1 MCIRDRSLTDT
12 TLIAEFISGNSNS
25 FSILL
30 DRYQKRVYGFIFSK
44 VHDTD
49 LADDIFQDTF
59 IKVVKNLR
67 LRKYN
72 DEGRFLS
79 WVIRIAH
86 NLIMDHFRKIKR
98 LPKHESKIE
107 NFDVLDCLIEQS
119 SSIEEG
125 MIESQIHADL
135 SLLIEELPDSQKDVL
150 RMRLFQ
156 DMSFKDIGD
165 QTGVSINTALG
176 RMRYAVINLRKMI
189 EERNL
194 IFTQSVSYT
203 HLTLP
208 TKA

>member
-1 MCIRDRSLTDT
+1 MSLSDT
-12 TLIAEFISGNSNS
+12 TLIAEFISGNSDS

-30 DRYQKRVYGFIFSK
+30 DRYQKRVYGFIYSK
-44 VHDTD
+44 VHDPD

-67 LRKYN
+67 LGKYN

-86 NLIMDHFRKIKR
+86 NLIMDHYRKIKR

-107 NFDVLDCLIEQS
+107 NFDVLDRLVEQN
-119 SSIEEG
+119 SSIEES
-125 MIESQIHADL
+125 MIETQIHADL
-135 SLLIEELPDSQKDVL
+135 SLLIEELPDSQIEVL

-156 DMSFKDIGD
+156 DMSFKEIGD

-194 IFTQSVSYT
+194 IFTQ
-203 HLTLP
+203 
-208 TKA
+208 

>member
-1 MCIRDRSLTDT
+1 MSLTDT

-98 LPKHESKIE
+98 LPKHVSKIE

-156 DMSFKDIGD
+156 DMSFKEIGD

-194 IFTQSVSYT
+194 IFTQ
-203 HLTLP
+203 
-208 TKA
+208 

>member
-1 MCIRDRSLTDT
+1 MSLSDT

-30 DRYQKRVYGFIFSK
+30 DRYQIRVYGFIYSK
-44 VHDTD
+44 VHDPD

-67 LRKYN
+67 LGKYK

-86 NLIMDHFRKIKR
+86 NLIMDHYRKYKR

-107 NFDVLDCLIEQS
+107 NFDVMHRLAEQNR
-119 SSIEEG
+119 SIEES
-125 MIESQIHADL
+125 MIETQIHADL
-135 SLLIEELPDSQKDVL
+135 SLLIKELPDSQKEVL

-156 DMSFKDIGD
+156 DMSFKEIGD

-194 IFTQSVSYT
+194 IFTQ
-203 HLTLP
+203 
-208 TKA
+208 

>member
-1 MCIRDRSLTDT
+1 MSLSDT

-30 DRYQKRVYGFIFSK
+30 DRYQKRVYGFIYSK
-44 VHDTD
+44 VHDPD

-67 LRKYN
+67 LGKYK

-86 NLIMDHFRKIKR
+86 NLIMDHYRKYKR

-107 NFDVLDCLIEQS
+107 NFDVLDRLAEQN
-119 SSIEEG
+119 SSIEES
-125 MIESQIHADL
+125 MIETQIHADL
-135 SLLIEELPDSQKDVL
+135 SLLIKELPDSQKEVL

-156 DMSFKDIGD
+156 DMSFKEIGD

-194 IFTQSVSYT
+194 IFTQ
-203 HLTLP
+203 
-208 TKA
+208 

>member
-1 MCIRDRSLTDT
+1 MSLTDT

-25 FSILL
+25 FSVLL
-30 DRYQKRVYGFIFSK
+30 DRYQKRVYGFIYSK
-44 VHDTD
+44 VHDPD

-67 LRKYN
+67 LGKYK

-86 NLIMDHFRKIKR
+86 NLIMDHYRKNKR

-107 NFDVLDCLIEQS
+107 NFDVLDRLVEQNS
-119 SSIEEG
+119 TMEES
-125 MIESQIHADL
+125 MIETQIHADL
-135 SLLIEELPDSQKDVL
+135 SMLIEELPDSQKEVL

-156 DMSFKDIGD
+156 DMSFKEIGD

-194 IFTQSVSYT
+194 IFTQ
-203 HLTLP
+203 
-208 TKA
+208 

>member
-1 MCIRDRSLTDT
+1 MSLSDT
-12 TLIAEFISGNSNS
+12 ILIAEFISGNSNS

-30 DRYQKRVYGFIFSK
+30 DRYQKRVYGFIYSK
-44 VHDTD
+44 VHDPD

-67 LRKYN
+67 LGKYN

-79 WVIRIAH
+79 WVIRISH
-86 NLIMDHFRKIKR
+86 NLIMDHYRKIKR

-107 NFDVLDCLIEQS
+107 NFDVLDRLAEQN
-119 SSIEEG
+119 SSIEES
-125 MIESQIHADL
+125 MIETQIHADL
-135 SLLIEELPDSQKDVL
+135 SLLIEELPDSQKEVL

-156 DMSFKDIGD
+156 DMSFKEIGD

-194 IFTQSVSYT
+194 IFTQ
-203 HLTLP
+203 
-208 TKA
+208 

>member
-1 MCIRDRSLTDT
+1 MSLSDT

-30 DRYQKRVYGFIFSK
+30 DRYQKRVYGFIYSK
-44 VHDTD
+44 VHDPD

-67 LRKYN
+67 LGKYK

-86 NLIMDHFRKIKR
+86 NLIMDHYRKYKR

-107 NFDVLDCLIEQS
+107 NFDVMHRLTEQN
-119 SSIEEG
+119 SSIEES
-125 MIESQIHADL
+125 MIETQIHADL
-135 SLLIEELPDSQKDVL
+135 SLLIEELPDSQKEVL

-156 DMSFKDIGD
+156 DMSFKEIGD

-194 IFTQSVSYT
+194 IFTQ
-203 HLTLP
+203 
-208 TKA
+208 

>member
-1 MCIRDRSLTDT
+1 MSLSDT

-30 DRYQKRVYGFIFSK
+30 DRYQKRVYGFIYSK
-44 VHDTD
+44 VHDPD

-67 LRKYN
+67 LGKYN

-86 NLIMDHFRKIKR
+86 NLIMDHYRKIKR

-107 NFDVLDCLIEQS
+107 NFDVLDRLVEQS
-119 SSIEEG
+119 STIEES
-125 MIESQIHADL
+125 MIETQIHADL
-135 SLLIEELPDSQKDVL
+135 SLLIEELPDSQKEVL

-156 DMSFKDIGD
+156 DMSFKEIGE

-194 IFTQSVSYT
+194 IFTQ
-203 HLTLP
+203 
-208 TKA
+208 

>member
-1 MCIRDRSLTDT
+1 MSLTDT

-156 DMSFKDIGD
+156 DMSFKEIGD

-194 IFTQSVSYT
+194 IFIQ
-203 HLTLP
+203 
-208 TKA
+208 

>member
-1 MCIRDRSLTDT
+1 MSLSDT

-30 DRYQKRVYGFIFSK
+30 DRYQKRVYGFIYSK
-44 VHDTD
+44 VHDPE

-67 LRKYN
+67 LGKYN

-86 NLIMDHFRKIKR
+86 NLIMDHYRKINR
-98 LPKHESKIE
+98 IPKHESKIE
-107 NFDVLDCLIEQS
+107 SFDILERLIEQS
-119 SSIEEG
+119 INIEES
-125 MIESQIHADL
+125 MIETQIHSDL
-135 SLLIEELPDSQKDVL
+135 FLLIDELPDTQKEVL

-156 DMSFKDIGD
+156 EMSFKDIGE

-194 IFTQSVSYT
+194 IFTQ
-203 HLTLP
+203 
-208 TKA
+208 

>member
-1 MCIRDRSLTDT
+1 MSPSDT
-12 TLIAEFISGNSNS
+12 ILITEFISGNSNS

-44 VHDTD
+44 IHDTD
-49 LADDIFQDTF
+49 LANDIFQETF
-59 IKVVKNLR
+59 IKVIKNLR
-67 LRKYN
+67 LGKYN

-86 NLIMDHFRKIKR
+86 NLIMDHFRKINR
-98 LPKHESKIE
+98 IPKHESKIE
-107 NFDVLDCLIEQS
+107 NFDVLDLLIEQS
-119 SSIEEG
+119 ISIEES
-125 MIESQIHADL
+125 MIETQIHSDL
-135 SLLIEELPDSQKDVL
+135 LLLIDELPDSQKEVL

-194 IFTQSVSYT
+194 IFTQ
-203 HLTLP
+203 
-208 TKA
+208 